1 VTKGGNGVT
10 RPRADAEAGFTLV
23 ELLVAFAIAA
33 LVLAAATAAFQSASR
48 VLEFGLDTAA
58 AQDTARWGLER
69 MTREIRGA
77 GYGHPTC
84 PPPPPGTSLIHC
96 FDAVSNPTATS
107 ITLQN
112 DFNGNNALDAPPPP
126 PPGEA
131 CDHTAVTEQ
140 VRYQF
145 DAPSGELR
153 RSTDPNNPD
162 PNNRACDAV
171 VADGIVNN
179 PIDEPLFTYLDANG
193 DPTATP
199 SNIRSVV
206 VTLRVASNNGGTEQ
220 RVVMRDQV
228 RIRNR

>member
-1 VTKGGNGVT
+1 VT
-10 RPRADAEAGFTLV
+10 RPRADAQAGFTFV

-33 LVLAAATAAFQSASR
+33 LVLAAAATSAFQSATR
-48 VLEFGLDTAA
+48 VLEFGIDTAT

-84 PPPPPGTSLIHC
+84 PPPPEGTAPIYC
-96 FDAVSNPTATS
+96 FDAVSNPTPTS

-112 DFNGNNALDAPPPP
+112 DFNGNNLLDAPV
-126 PPGEA
+126 GTCNQA
-131 CDHTAVTEQ
+131 AVTEQ

-153 RSTDPNNPD
+153 RSTDPNNP
-162 PNNRACDAV
+162 ACDAV
-171 VADGIVNN
+171 VAGGIANN
-179 PIDEPLFTYLDANG
+179 PVNEPLFTYLDANG
-193 DPTATP
+193 QPTAIP
-199 SNIRSVV
+199 SSIRSVV
-206 VTLRVASNNGGTEQ
+206 VTIRVASNNGGTEQ